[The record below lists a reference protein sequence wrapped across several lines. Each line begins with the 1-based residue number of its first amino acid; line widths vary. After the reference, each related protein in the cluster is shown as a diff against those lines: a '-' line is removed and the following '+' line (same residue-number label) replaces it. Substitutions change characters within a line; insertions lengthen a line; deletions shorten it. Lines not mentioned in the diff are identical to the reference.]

1 MIAFIEGEVAH
12 VGDDHLV
19 LRLGGL
25 GLQVF
30 VPTALARQAQV
41 GVPMFLHTHL
51 VVREDGWALYGFES
65 EIERHYFTLLLGV
78 NGVGPRLALA
88 ILSALSVGLIQQAV
102 HGEQPD
108 LLARV
113 PGVGRKT
120 AQKIILYLQDKIGR
134 EESFTGLAAFSEV
147 DHQVL
152 EALTHLGYSVVE
164 AQAAL
169 QSIPRD
175 APADVEERLRLAL
188 QHLAP

>member
-1 MIAFIEGEVAH
+1 
-12 VGDDHLV
+12 
-19 LRLGGL
+19 
-25 GLQVF
+25 
-30 VPTALARQAQV
+30 
-41 GVPMFLHTHL
+41 
-51 VVREDGWALYGFES
+51 
-65 EIERHYFTLLLGV
+65 LLGV